1 MLQISQAIQCIMVAF
16 YVKHYGYKDC
26 DPNMLEGH
34 ALHTVATCKRK
45 TTKETLKNLLHCQDT
60 STIVRTMVKK
70 RSNDG
75 RFII

>member
-45 TTKETLKNLLHCQDT
+45 TTKERLKRARQNKFALGLEEQQ
-60 STIVRTMVKK
+60 
-70 RSNDG
+70 
-75 RFII
+75 